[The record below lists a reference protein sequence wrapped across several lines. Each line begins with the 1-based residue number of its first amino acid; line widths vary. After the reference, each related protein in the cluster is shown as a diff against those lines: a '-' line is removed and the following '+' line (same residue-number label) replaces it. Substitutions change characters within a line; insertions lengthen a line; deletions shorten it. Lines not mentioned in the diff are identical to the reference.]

1 MFHPSHECS
10 NEPSSSFSAI
20 TEASRVMSECACQVG
35 THDAG
40 VVGGTNTVGDDIGA
54 GPWGGGGKRM

>member
-1 MFHPSHECS
+1 
-10 NEPSSSFSAI
+10 
-20 TEASRVMSECACQVG
+20 MSECACQVG